1 MLFRIEDQTYRA
13 EVTSASAEV
22 DLAQASV
29 DTAQETVDRYQR
41 LLGTGVTQE
50 ELASARVIRRTTRR
64 VTTLGAPKAERL

>member
-50 ELASARVIRRTTRR
+50 ELASARVS
-64 VTTLGAPKAERL
+64 LKQAQADLSGARAAL